1 MFFFCMFSAKRWGG
15 RSWGGRDGG
24 SKGVFGLLME
34 LRSGIITRKGEEKGW
49 DKNTTVLYRSLL
61 YWCSSIIMV
70 SMPTHG
76 AQYRLIY
83 LNERLFFFFFFL
95 ILQAHPAFYNQVY
108 VNNQGPVVLDKR
120 KKALL
125 KPRTSRRR
133 KFTMMV

>member
-49 DKNTTVLYRSLL
+49 DKNTTVLYRSLV

-83 LNERLFFFFFFL
+83 LNERLFFFFFF
-95 ILQAHPAFYNQVY
+95 F
-108 VNNQGPVVLDKR
+108 
-120 KKALL
+120 
-125 KPRTSRRR
+125 
-133 KFTMMV
+133 